1 MTRRLGMAKKNQ
13 SLINGALI
21 LSLAIIAVKIIG
33 VFFKIYVT
41 YKIGMEG
48 KSYYA
53 TAYSLYTPVYSI
65 ALAGLPTAVAKM
77 VAAKA
82 AQGSFRDVKK
92 LFGVSLTLFSFLG
105 VVGSAVIILIA
116 VPFASSVSDGAL
128 NAVPAI
134 LAIAPSLFFCCVMSG
149 YRGYYQGLGNM
160 TPSAVSQVFEAA
172 GKLIFG
178 WLFINI
184 VIGTGAS
191 FSDKIPWLGDIVTE
205 KQQAWAAAAAIA
217 GVTVGSLLGLL
228 YLIARHRFDKRS
240 VTPDELRLSPEAEP
254 FGELAKQLVALA
266 VPIAISSLIFNITTL
281 IDNWVIPNRLMY
293 VLSTDFDTVAAMYP
307 GIVDARGFTRETA
320 VNFKE
325 YLYGAYDTVLEIKN
339 IVPTFTITFGL
350 SAIPVL
356 TKAWVRR
363 ETAAVEK
370 SIQSVLR
377 LTLLLAFPAGC
388 GMVALAPDILDLIY
402 GSSEINAPAL
412 PYIAP
417 ILMMYGVSVCF
428 LALTQPITNM
438 LQVVDRTDVPIK
450 AMAIGAAV
458 KLVANFV
465 FVSIPSVNIQ
475 GAAIG
480 SILCNIVMVVYGLA
494 ALSKTTGV
502 GYDWRGTFMKPLFC
516 AVLSG
521 VAAWAV
527 NGIYEHFIPE
537 QGLGGFFS
545 SDNIAVFAAVFAA
558 VVTYA
563 LALFATRT
571 LSKDEIIMLPKGRKI
586 VKVLEKYG
594 LIG

>member
-1 MTRRLGMAKKNQ
+1 MAKKNQ

-21 LSLAIIAVKIIG
+21 LSMAIVAVKIIG
-33 VFFKIYVT
+33 IFFKIYVT

-53 TAYSLYTPVYSI
+53 TAYALYTPVYSI

-82 AQGSFRDVKK
+82 AQGRYKDVKK
-92 LFGVSLTLFSFLG
+92 LFRVSFWLFAFLG
-105 VVGSAVIILIA
+105 AVGTAVITLVA

-134 LAIAPSLFFCCVMSG
+134 IAIAPSLFFCCVMSG

-160 TPSAVSQVFEAA
+160 TPSAVSQIFEAG

-191 FSDKIPWLGDIVTE
+191 FADEIPYFKDIITE

-217 GVTVGSLLGLL
+217 GVTVGSLMGLL
-228 YLIARHRFDKRS
+228 FLVLRHKTDKRT
-240 VTPDELRLSPEAEP
+240 VTADDMRLAPEPEP
-254 FGELAKQLVALA
+254 FGVLARQLVALA
-266 VPIAISSLIFNITTL
+266 VPIAVSSLIFNVTTL

-307 GIVDARGFTRETA
+307 GIISARGFTPESA
-320 VNFKE
+320 VNFKD

-356 TKAWVRR
+356 TRAWVGRNSD
-363 ETAAVEK
+363 AVGK
-370 SIQSVLR
+370 SIQSVIR
-377 LTLLLAFPAGC
+377 LTLLVAYPAGC
-388 GMVALAPDILDLIY
+388 GMVALAPQLLNLIY
-402 GSSEINAPAL
+402 GSSEVNAPAL
-412 PYIAP
+412 PYVAP
-417 ILMMYGVSVCF
+417 VLMMYGVSVVF

-450 AMAIGAAV
+450 AMAAGAAV
-458 KLVANFV
+458 KLVSNFV
-465 FVSIPSVNIQ
+465 LVSIPSVNIQ

-480 SILCNIVMVVYGLA
+480 SILCNIVMVTYGLA
-494 ALSKTTGV
+494 ALAKTTGV
-502 GYDWRGTFMKPLFC
+502 KYEWRTTFLKPLFC

-521 VAAWAV
+521 IAAWATD
-527 NGIYEHFIPE
+527 GIYVKVLPKE
-537 QGLGGFFS
+537 GLGGFFS
-545 SDNIAVFAAVFAA
+545 ADNIAVFAAVFAA
-558 VVTYA
+558 VACYA
-563 LALFATRT
+563 ISLFATRS
-571 LSKDEIIMLPKGRKI
+571 LSKDDIIMLPKGRKI
-586 VKVLEKYG
+586 AKVLEKYG
-594 LIG
+594 LIM